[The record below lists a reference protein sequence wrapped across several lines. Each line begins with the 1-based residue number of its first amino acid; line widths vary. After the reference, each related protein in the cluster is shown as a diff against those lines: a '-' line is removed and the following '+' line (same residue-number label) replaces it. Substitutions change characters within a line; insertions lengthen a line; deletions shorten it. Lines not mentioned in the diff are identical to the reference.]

1 MRTFIITLFVY
12 LVSVTTALADTQLF
26 ASVSPGFRTAQVG
39 VAVTT
44 FAAVINAGAETA
56 TAVSVAVATVVD
68 SAAHPATDLPADF
81 LYQTLDT
88 SGHLIGTANTPVDI
102 PAGGTQLFL
111 LAITPTAP
119 IAWGTFDNFAK
130 IITFTFQ
137 GTNTSPAPTYFGVNT
152 FSIRAGNTPTPDII
166 AASATCPSDD
176 GIPAVNIP
184 GSGGVTAFA
193 VAAVNIGPVATAP
206 TVTARSN
213 LGQSFPICRTNPQT
227 GECLDPTL
235 ISMPVG
241 EVVTYSVFVGSDQEV
256 PFDPANT
263 RIYVRFT
270 VLPGVHGGFLYG
282 ETSVAFRTHS
292 PACAP

>member
-1 MRTFIITLFVY
+1 MRTFIVALFVY
-12 LVSVTTALADTQLF
+12 LASAVAALADTQLF
-26 ASVSPGFRTAQVG
+26 ASVLPSFRTAQVG

-44 FAAVINAGAETA
+44 LATVINAGDETA
-56 TAVSVAVATVVD
+56 TAVGVAVATVVD
-68 SAAHPATDLPADF
+68 SAVHPATDLPADF

-102 PAGGTQLFL
+102 PAGGMQLFL
-111 LAITPTAP
+111 LAVTPTAP
-119 IAWGTFDNFAK
+119 IAWGSFGNFAK

-137 GTNTSPAPTYFGVNT
+137 GTNTSPAPTYPGVNT
-152 FSIRAGNTPTPDII
+152 FSLRTGSAQAPDII
-166 AASATCPSDD
+166 AVVATCPSDD

-184 GSGGVTAFA
+184 GPGGVTAFA
-193 VAAVNIGPVATAP
+193 VAAVNTGPVDAFLS
-206 TVTARSN
+206 VTAQSN

-227 GECLDPTL
+227 GECLTPAL
-235 ISMPVG
+235 MPAG

-270 VLPGVHGGFLYG
+270 VDPGSHDGFRYG